1 MENKRKN
8 HSGIAFWEYEITLAR
23 TMLDT
28 LRTTLEFL
36 YYLMEHRSKA
46 PFSMIL
52 ITSDRVGSMHELQR
66 MKRGTDL
73 LFELDREHGTYVFI
87 CQATDEEG
95 GRQYA
100 EILLSAIRT
109 QWGIHESYCVLSTVD
124 STHYSIQ
131 DVIFRM
137 VETYIHAHKI
147 ARSGEVILCRPGEE
161 RSLDPVLTT

>member
-1 MENKRKN
+1 MENKRKI

-36 YYLMEHRSKA
+36 YYLMDHRSEA

-52 ITSDRVGSMHELQR
+52 IALDRIGSMQELQR
-66 MKRGTDL
+66 IKRGTDL
-73 LFELDREHGTYVFI
+73 LFELDREHGIYVFV

-100 EILLSAIRT
+100 EILLSTIRT
-109 QWGIHESYCVLSTVD
+109 RWDLHENYCVLSTVD
-124 STHYSIQ
+124 STRYSIQ

-147 ARSGEVILCRPGEE
+147 ARSDEVILCRPGEE
-161 RSLDPVLTT
+161 RSSDPVPAT